1 VDVILMLASESVYA
15 SSPIETVV
23 EKVGYKIL
31 DTDNDKSAN
40 GDRGD
45 EVPRKRWTG
54 WRLSLSLA
62 RSRSRVMSWP
72 L

>member
-54 WRLSLSLA
+54 
-62 RSRSRVMSWP
+62 
-72 L
+72 